1 MRPAPP
7 DSALEPDPGPA
18 ADAEAPGRAATP
30 IVEVR
35 DLDVDL
41 GGTPVLHGVSLEVAA
56 GELVG
61 LLGANGSGKS
71 TLLRAMVGVQSMSA
85 GSISLFGRPVKDRR
99 VHSRVGYVPQFAAE
113 ASSIPATARE
123 TVATG
128 LLGPRR
134 WFSRLHDPR
143 VDSLLS
149 DVGLAEQADRPVTQM
164 SGGQRQRVM
173 IARALVRSPQL
184 LVLDEP
190 FSGVDVGTQEAIAAI
205 FRRLSQRGTT
215 VVVVLHELGPLS
227 EDIRRALVLD
237 RGHIVHDGPPQE
249 RPLFDPGH
257 DHAAVPADCLGQEIQ
272 P

>member
-1 MRPAPP
+1 MTPAAPP
-7 DSALEPDPGPA
+7 PTTAPSTPSATAAPA
-18 ADAEAPGRAATP
+18 VA
-30 IVEVR
+30 VEH
-35 DLDVDL
+35 LDVDL
-41 GGTPVLHGVSLEVAA
+41 GGAPVLHDVSLEVAP

-71 TLLRAMVGVQSMSA
+71 TLLRAMVGVQTASA
-85 GSISLFGRPVKDRR
+85 GTIRLFGRPVKDRR
-99 VHSRVGYVPQFAAE
+99 IHAKVGYVPQFAAGGG
-113 ASSIPATARE
+113 SIPATARE
-123 TVATG
+123 TVTTG
-128 LLGPRR
+128 LLGPGR

-149 DVGLAEQADRPVTQM
+149 DVGLSQMADRPITQM

-190 FSGVDVGTQEAIAAI
+190 FSGVDVTTQDAIAAI

-227 EDIRRALVLD
+227 EDVRRAVVLD
-237 RGHIVHDGPPQE
+237 RGRVVHDGAPE
-249 RPLFDPGH
+249 DRPLFDPGH
-257 DHAAVPADCLGQEIQ
+257 DHQALHEECLGQEIH

>member
-1 MRPAPP
+1 MSEDETPAV
-7 DSALEPDPGPA
+7 
-18 ADAEAPGRAATP
+18 R
-30 IVEVR
+30 IR
-35 DLDVDL
+35 DLGVDL
-41 GGTPVLHGVSLEVAA
+41 GGAPVLHGVSLDVAP

-71 TLLRAMVGVQSMSA
+71 TLLRAMVGVQSISA
-85 GSISLFGRPVKDRR
+85 GSVHLFGRPVRERR
-99 VHSRVGYVPQFAAE
+99 IRARIGYVPQFSAE
-113 ASSIPATARE
+113 SGSIPATARE

-128 LLGPRR
+128 LLGPGR
-134 WFSRLHDPR
+134 WFSRLRDPR
-143 VDSLLS
+143 VNSLLA
-149 DVGLAEQADRPVTQM
+149 DVGLRDQAERPVTQM

-190 FSGVDVGTQEAIAAI
+190 FSGVDVSTQESIAAI
-205 FRRLSQRGTT
+205 FRRLAQRGTT

-227 EDIRRALVLD
+227 EGIRRAVVLD
-237 RGHIVHDGPPQE
+237 RGRVVHDGPPEQ

-257 DHAAVPADCLGQEIQ
+257 DHSALPEDCLGQEIH